1 MLLEPG
7 PAASI
12 DPAGAWKEYRPS
24 GKAPWD
30 LERASHLFRR
40 AGFSANRIEL
50 ERAIQEG
57 PKKTVERLM
66 NGEDSDADF
75 YDRTRGTVRALVQTE
90 QGLPAWWLHVMR
102 TSPHPL
108 LEKITLFWHGHF
120 ATSSTKVTDGRMMLR
135 QNEILRK
142 NALGKFQPLLAD
154 ISKDPA
160 MLIWLDSTS
169 NKKIKPN
176 ENFAREVMELF
187 CLGLDNYTEKD
198 IKEAARSFTGWEVR
212 HGKFYVNA
220 YEHDK
225 GEKNV
230 LGQRG
235 NWDGDDVIR
244 ILLDQAATAR
254 FIAGKMYRYLVSETA
269 QPSDE
274 VLEALAAGYRQSGYD
289 ASVLVRTIISS
300 NLFFSE
306 HALHQKVKAPVELGI
321 GLLRGLEGSTNM
333 YALADEL
340 KTLGQAVFAP
350 PNVKG
355 WDGGTE
361 WINSA
366 TLLTRVNLAWA
377 MVSGRG
383 GQFKKT
389 IDLEQLAKKYD
400 QQDPAEAAKWLA
412 DLLLGTPLPQP
423 VYNQLAAT
431 AGGMGDLH
439 IRLARVVEAIAALPE
454 FHLA

>member
-7 PAASI
+7 QVAAI
-12 DPAGAWKEYRPS
+12 DPAWAWDEYRPS
-24 GKAPWD
+24 DKAPWN
-30 LERASHLFRR
+30 LERAAHLFRR
-40 AGFSANRIEL
+40 AGFAANWAEL
-50 ERAIQEG
+50 EQTVEEG
-57 PKKTVERLM
+57 PRQSVERLM
-66 NGEDSDADF
+66 AGEDGDAAF

-120 ATSSTKVTDGRMMLR
+120 ATSSAKVTDGRMMLR

-142 NALGKFQPLLAD
+142 NALGKFQPLVKD
-154 ISKDPA
+154 ISQDPA

-187 CLGLDNYTEKD
+187 CLGLGSYTEKD
-198 IKEAARSFTGWEVR
+198 IKEAARAFTGWEVR
-212 HGKFYVNA
+212 HGKFYFNA

-225 GEKNV
+225 GEKTV

-235 NWDGDDVIR
+235 KWTGDDVIR
-244 ILLDQAATAR
+244 ILLEQPAAAR

-269 QPSDE
+269 PPSDD
-274 VLEALAAGYRQSGYD
+274 VLEALAAKYRDSGYD
-289 ASVLVRTIISS
+289 ASVLVRTILAS
-300 NLFFSE
+300 NLFYSE

-321 GLLRGLEGSTNM
+321 GLLKALEGNTNM

-340 KTLGQAVFAP
+340 RTLGQAVFAP

-377 MVSGRG
+377 LVSGRG

-389 IDLEQLAKKYD
+389 IDLEQLAKKHGK
-400 QQDPAEAAKWLA
+400 QDPSEAAKWLA
-412 DLLLGTPLPQP
+412 DLLLGVSLPDDVQS
-423 VYNQLAAT
+423 QLASAASG
-431 AGGMGDLH
+431 AGDVH

-454 FHLA
+454 FHVS